1 MPLNPPPRDANGVVI
16 PHDHEGILPNDGIIR
31 RASKQHVIFDPKIE
45 GNRLSSSLFEPSSG
59 HNGGLS
65 VDLQSQIEE
74 AGLIATDFVTNPP
87 FIGSIRFIACQ
98 LREEGFKVGYDPI
111 LNQPN
116 LQDNPYHGEVWGNFS
131 KAKKKRL
138 FQLCSWFVP
147 IEKVSIQ

>member
-1 MPLNPPPRDANGVVI
+1 MTVGQLFPMTMK
-16 PHDHEGILPNDGIIR
+16 GILPNDGIIR
-31 RASKQHVIFDPKIE
+31 RVSGQHVIFDPKIG

-74 AGLIATDFVTNPP
+74 AGLVARDFVTNPP

-98 LREEGFKVGYDPI
+98 FREEGFKVGYDPI

-131 KAKKKRL
+131 KVKKKRL

-147 IEKVSIQ
+147 VENTSIQ